1 MSKII
6 TTNNGDTYKTPGF
19 WTTTGGVLAGSTAA
33 GLIKSPVQ
41 LGSIKLIK
49 KMQKTSQS
57 INNTELKKGIT
68 DAFESSGLAKKG
80 VKIID
85 AETPKTIFGRFA
97 TLNGKYKSSNG
108 ALREAID
115 AELPKWLK
123 KTTFGKV
130 YGNVI
135 ENTIANGYNAAFL
148 PKTNKIIVNVDK
160 LGASTFHEMGHA
172 INKNMSKFWSTVQKT
187 RGPLG
192 LLGGAFTLT
201 ALLKRKK
208 AEGEE
213 PKNAFDKVTTFIKNN
228 VGPLV
233 TLSFVPTI
241 AEELKATQR
250 GNQMAKKFLST
261 EAFKKVKS
269 CNRAGAATYIA
280 TAIAAG
286 LGAFVATKIK
296 DAIAK
301 PKEVK
306 VIS

>member
-6 TTNNGDTYKTPGF
+6 TTNNGDAYKTPGF
-19 WTTTGGVLAGSTAA
+19 WTTTGGVLAGSTVA
-33 GLIKSPVQ
+33 GLIKSPLE
-41 LGSIKLIK
+41 LGSKNLIK
-49 KMQKTSQS
+49 NMQKTSQS
-57 INNTELKKGIT
+57 INNAELRNGIA

-148 PKTNKIIVNVDK
+148 PKPNKIVVNIDK

-172 INKNMSKFWSTVQKT
+172 INRNMSKFWSAVQKT
-187 RGPLG
+187 RGPLM
-192 LLGGAFTLT
+192 LLSGVFTTT

-233 TLSFVPTI
+233 TLSFVPMI

-250 GNQMAKKFLST
+250 GNQMAKKFLSA
-261 EAFKKVKS
+261 EAFKNVKK
-269 CNRAGAATYIA
+269 CNRFGAASYIA
-280 TAIAAG
+280 MAVLSG
-286 LGAFVATKIK
+286 VGAFAASKVR

-301 PKEVK
+301 PKEVN